1 MSLFVSKEQRSK
13 AKWTKRDKKREIKCK
28 KSRKRKKG
36 LTKWHK
42 SDKINKSPRES
53 DKGRSETKVKGSGE
67 QERPEE

>member
-1 MSLFVSKEQRSK
+1 MSLFVSKEQKSK

-42 SDKINKSPRES
+42 SDKINKSPRERAI
-53 DKGRSETKVKGSGE
+53 KREAK
-67 QERPEE
+67 RR

>member
-1 MSLFVSKEQRSK
+1 MSLFVSKEQRSE

-36 LTKWHK
+36 LTKRHK

-53 DKGRSETKVKGSGE
+53 AIK
-67 QERPEE
+67 EEAKRR